1 MHRIDTI
8 SAQTTVQKYVS
19 AKATICLFILG
30 LLTGLPATVSAQ
42 EFTPGHGWR
51 IQNWSVQASLYTKH
65 LDPDPDHV
73 NDQNLLALEADFA
86 NQWVGGMALFDN
98 SFGQETEFLYM
109 ARRWP
114 LFRSQHWYAKLM
126 GGLMHGYEEP
136 YENKI
141 PFNGLG
147 VAPAIIPALGFNY
160 NYFVG
165 ELHLGGLAVVTFTAG
180 VRF

>member
-1 MHRIDTI
+1 MIR
-8 SAQTTVQKYVS
+8 KP
-19 AKATICLFILG
+19 ATCL
-30 LLTGLPATVSAQ
+30 LLTGLLLGSPSVRA
-42 EFTPGHGWR
+42 ELEPWETPGWE
-51 IQNWSVQASLYTKH
+51 IANWSIQASFYTRH
-65 LDPDPDHV
+65 FDPEPDHV
-73 NDQNLLALEADFA
+73 NDQSLLAIEAGFT
-86 NQWVGGMALFDN
+86 NQWVAGLALFDN

-114 LFRSQHWYAKLM
+114 LFRSEHWYTKLM

-136 YENKI
+136 YEDKI

-147 VAPAIIPALGFNY
+147 VAPAIVPALGYRY